1 MRVRLRYLWARC
13 WHHTTLVRALEIPF
27 GFCGRPTPR
36 YLPFVGGKQRIGEH
50 AITTSE
56 AWFTIVV
63 PLMLSRGREGC
74 HQDWESCDWL
84 STVFE

>member
-1 MRVRLRYLWARC
+1 MQGTMHDARTFPFVVGPHR

-27 GFCGRPTPR
+27 GFCGRLTPR

-56 AWFTIVV
+56 AWFTTVELLTV
-63 PLMLSRGREGC
+63 SRGKGVSSGLGE
-74 HQDWESCDWL
+74 L
-84 STVFE
+84 